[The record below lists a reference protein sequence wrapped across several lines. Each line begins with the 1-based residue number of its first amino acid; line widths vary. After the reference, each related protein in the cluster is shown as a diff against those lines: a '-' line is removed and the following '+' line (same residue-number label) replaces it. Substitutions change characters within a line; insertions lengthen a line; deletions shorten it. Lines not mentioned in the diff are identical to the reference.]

1 MGKQQY
7 HFVSMAEAKKL
18 KKGDII
24 FIGLRNGTSLTYQ
37 KAVVLTFLLNAY
49 VFYVRFMQRKENCS
63 KQIVVLVINYKR
75 KTYRS
80 FDNPTP
86 TYFFFP
92 LYQFKTRKREYKIQ
106 SKLGRRIKPE
116 KGEYIEIFVN
126 PKNPTELYEPADNFS
141 SEDYINSEWV
151 TIKNLAI
158 GGTLLMLTG
167 WTLICFIL

>member
-1 MGKQQY
+1 MTILG
-7 HFVSMAEAKKL
+7 
-18 KKGDII
+18 II
-24 FIGLRNGTSLTYQ
+24 TIITGI
-37 KAVVLTFLLNAY
+37 TFLLNAY

-126 PKNPTELYEPADNFS
+126 PKNPTELYEPADNFFLRRLCKQRVGHNQKS
-141 SEDYINSEWV
+141 GDWRHITDAYRLDIDMFYPLKEERKDGRK
-151 TIKNLAI
+151 TK
-158 GGTLLMLTG
+158 
-167 WTLICFIL
+167 

>member
-1 MGKQQY
+1 MTILG
-7 HFVSMAEAKKL
+7 
-18 KKGDII
+18 II
-24 FIGLRNGTSLTYQ
+24 TIITGI
-37 KAVVLTFLLNAY
+37 TFLLNAY

-116 KGEYIEIFVN
+116 KGEYIEILDVVIKILKIPGVLQRNYPGTTHDRVN
-126 PKNPTELYEPADNFS
+126 ECIGKIF
-141 SEDYINSEWV
+141 
-151 TIKNLAI
+151 NLK
-158 GGTLLMLTG
+158 MEK
-167 WTLICFIL
+167 LIV